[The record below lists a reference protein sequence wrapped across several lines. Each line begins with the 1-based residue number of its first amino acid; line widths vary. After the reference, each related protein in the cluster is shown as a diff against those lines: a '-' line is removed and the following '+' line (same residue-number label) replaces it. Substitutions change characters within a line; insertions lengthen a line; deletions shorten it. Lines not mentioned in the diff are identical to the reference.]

1 MDRPCQT
8 HSSRGTGL
16 DPEYHSRVRH
26 DVLPHVPPGRR
37 LLDFGGGD
45 GATAARAKALGLA
58 ERAGVADRVG
68 VAHALDFAFCGDL
81 GDPAFLDAIA
91 SAEGP
96 FDTILCLDVLEH
108 LADPWGTVA
117 RLEAMLAPGGSL
129 VVSVPNVRH
138 YTVSFPLLFA
148 GRWTYGDA
156 EVLDRTHLR
165 FFVRATARALV
176 EGSGLRAGKLVPVP
190 RQRLRDIWM
199 LRTLGWLCE
208 GLIALQYVIVG
219 RKADGIQA
227 P

>member
-1 MDRPCQT
+1 M
-8 HSSRGTGL
+8 

-26 DVLPHVPPGRR
+26 DVLPHVPQCGT

-45 GATAARAKALGLA
+45 GATAARGLRLA
-58 ERAGVADRVG
+58 ARVGVADRVA
-68 VAHALDFAFCGDL
+68 VAHSLDFAFCGDL
-81 GDPAFLDAIA
+81 TDPVFVASIA
-91 SAEGP
+91 AAEGP

-108 LADPWGTVA
+108 LPDPWATVA

-129 VVSVPNVRH
+129 IVSLPNVRH

-165 FFVRATARALV
+165 FFVCQTAKALV
-176 EGSGLRAGKLVPVP
+176 ANAGLEVDKVVPVP

-199 LRTLGWLCE
+199 LRGLGWLCE
-208 GLIALQYVIVG
+208 SLIALQYIIVA
-219 RKADGIQA
+219 RKADR
-227 P
+227 